1 MNIAIPKI
9 NRLNFNIQ
17 KKRISDTAKQSS
29 CRSTVFSFCSNSIQ
43 KQELELYKKLERN
56 FFIDFLNAKGKVT
69 PEEYENIVKNHP
81 LSLLKA
87 SEYCKNSYYGCIT
100 PRELADVVLETSR
113 LLNERFPNARII
125 SIGTSPSPIT
135 EQLQYLGHDIV
146 FIPVSGFRKYDP
158 KDKRL
163 AKCPNFKILEEYI
176 KSKKINNDKLNV
188 VLDYT
193 CSGLTLKSAREF
205 IKNTCKIKDE
215 HIKGISLNK
224 LLKNSAFYKKSM
236 NNLDIPITDCLL
248 DMETSKI
255 ENISNIPHFP
265 VVYFIPDG
273 YDADEIFDTKN
284 KTEQEIFRA
293 FEEYS
298 KPLARA
304 FSLCTMHEINKK
316 KEIR

>member
-1 MNIAIPKI
+1 
-9 NRLNFNIQ
+9 
-17 KKRISDTAKQSS
+17 
-29 CRSTVFSFCSNSIQ
+29 
-43 KQELELYKKLERN
+43 
-56 FFIDFLNAKGKVT
+56 
-69 PEEYENIVKNHP
+69 
-81 LSLLKA
+81 
-87 SEYCKNSYYGCIT
+87 
-100 PRELADVVLETSR
+100 
-113 LLNERFPNARII
+113 
-125 SIGTSPSPIT
+125 
-135 EQLQYLGHDIV
+135 
-146 FIPVSGFRKYDP
+146 
-158 KDKRL
+158 
-163 AKCPNFKILEEYI
+163 
-176 KSKKINNDKLNV
+176 
-188 VLDYT
+188 
-193 CSGLTLKSAREF
+193 
-205 IKNTCKIKDE
+205 
-215 HIKGISLNK
+215 
-224 LLKNSAFYKKSM
+224 M